1 MNIYLISNESFRLI
15 NDEIKKI
22 VKDNSYEIFNLN
34 KSSIK
39 EVIEEASYFSLDNN
53 IKYLVISNANI
64 FGSDK
69 VDDST
74 TELLLKY
81 MDNPNTN
88 TVLIFT
94 TQKQLDS
101 RKKIVKELKNK
112 YKVINSPKMDRKA
125 LNNYLTNYVKQNE
138 FDIDYQTIN
147 YIINNSYNDLD
158 IMLNEIDKIM
168 LYYNFPCRI
177 KYDDVIK
184 IVGEEL
190 DSNNFHFVNAVIEKN
205 LETALKVLNN
215 LKVYKVDATVLAT
228 LLAREYRLMFYVK
241 KMYQEKISLN
251 EICSNLSLA
260 DWQVNKLYNNGLHYS
275 ENELLKNLV
284 DLCNIDMNIK
294 KGIWDKDIA
303 LYGFLLDACI

>member
-22 VKDNSYEIFNLN
+22 VKENTYEIFNLN
-34 KSSIK
+34 KCSIK
-39 EVIEEASYFSLDNN
+39 EVIEEASYFSLDSNV
-53 IKYLVISNANI
+53 KYLVVSNANI

-69 VDDST
+69 VDDVT
-74 TELLLKY
+74 TDLVLKY
-81 MDNPNTN
+81 MANPNPN

-94 TQKQLDS
+94 TQKTIDT

-112 YKVINSPKMDRKA
+112 YKVINTPKMDRKS
-125 LNNYLTNYVKQNE
+125 LSSFLIDYIRQND

-147 YIINNSYNDLD
+147 YVINNSYNDLD
-158 IMLNEIDKIM
+158 IMLNELDKVM

-205 LETALKVLNN
+205 LANALKILNS

-228 LLAREYRLMFYVK
+228 LLAREYRLMFYIK
-241 KMYQEKISLN
+241 KLYQEKVNIS

-275 ENELLKNLV
+275 EKELLRNLV

-303 LYGFLLDACI
+303 LYGFLLDACV

>member
-15 NDEIKKI
+15 NEEIKKI
-22 VKDNSYEIFNLN
+22 VKGNNYETFNLN
-34 KSSIK
+34 KCSIK
-39 EVIEEASYFSLDNN
+39 EVIEEASYFSLDSNV
-53 IKYLVISNANI
+53 KYLVVSNANI

-69 VDDST
+69 VDDVT
-74 TELLLKY
+74 TDLVLKY
-81 MDNPNTN
+81 MANPNPN

-94 TQKQLDS
+94 TQKTIDT

-112 YKVINSPKMDRKA
+112 YKVINTPKMDRKS
-125 LNNYLTNYVKQNE
+125 LNSFLIDYIRQND

-147 YIINNSYNDLD
+147 YVINNSYNDLD
-158 IMLNEIDKIM
+158 IMLNELDKVM

-205 LETALKVLNN
+205 LANALKILNS

-228 LLAREYRLMFYVK
+228 LLAREYRLMFYIK
-241 KMYQEKISLN
+241 KLYQEKVNIS

-275 ENELLKNLV
+275 EKELLRNLV

-303 LYGFLLDACI
+303 LYGFLLDACV

>member
-15 NDEIKKI
+15 NEEIKKI
-22 VKDNSYEIFNLN
+22 VKGNNYETFNLN
-34 KSSIK
+34 KCSIK
-39 EVIEEASYFSLDNN
+39 EVIEEASYFSLDSNV
-53 IKYLVISNANI
+53 KYLVVSNANI
-64 FGSDK
+64 FRSDK
-69 VDDST
+69 IGDVT
-74 TELLLKY
+74 TDLVLKY
-81 MDNPNTN
+81 MTNPNPN

-94 TQKQLDS
+94 TQKTIDT

-112 YKVINSPKMDRKA
+112 YKVINTPKMDRKS
-125 LNNYLTNYVKQNE
+125 LSSFLIDYIRQND

-147 YIINNSYNDLD
+147 YVINNSYNDLD
-158 IMLNEIDKIM
+158 IMLNELDKVM

-205 LETALKVLNN
+205 LANALKILNS

-228 LLAREYRLMFYVK
+228 LLAREYRLMFYIK
-241 KMYQEKISLN
+241 KLYQEKVNIS

-275 ENELLKNLV
+275 EKELLRNLV

-303 LYGFLLDACI
+303 LYGFLLDACV

>member
-15 NDEIKKI
+15 NEEIKKI
-22 VKDNSYEIFNLN
+22 VKGNNYETFNLN
-34 KSSIK
+34 KCSIK
-39 EVIEEASYFSLDNN
+39 EVIEEASYFSLDSNV
-53 IKYLVISNANI
+53 KYLVVSNANI

-69 VDDST
+69 VDDVT
-74 TELLLKY
+74 TDLVLKY
-81 MDNPNTN
+81 MANPNPN

-94 TQKQLDS
+94 TQKTIDT

-112 YKVINSPKMDRKA
+112 YKVINTPKMDRKS
-125 LNNYLTNYVKQNE
+125 LSSFLIDYIRQND

-147 YIINNSYNDLD
+147 YVINNSYNDLD
-158 IMLNEIDKIM
+158 IMLNELDKVM

-205 LETALKVLNN
+205 LANALKILKS

-228 LLAREYRLMFYVK
+228 LLAREYRLMFYIK
-241 KMYQEKISLN
+241 KLYQEKVNIS

-275 ENELLKNLV
+275 EKELLRNLV

-303 LYGFLLDACI
+303 LYGFLLDACV

>member
-15 NDEIKKI
+15 NEEIKKI
-22 VKDNSYEIFNLN
+22 VKGNNYETFNLN
-34 KSSIK
+34 KCSIK
-39 EVIEEASYFSLDNN
+39 EVIEEASYFSLDSNV
-53 IKYLVISNANI
+53 KYLVVSNANI

-69 VDDST
+69 VDDVT
-74 TELLLKY
+74 TDLVLKY
-81 MDNPNTN
+81 MANPNPN

-94 TQKQLDS
+94 TQKTIDT

-112 YKVINSPKMDRKA
+112 YKVINTPKMDRKS
-125 LNNYLTNYVKQNE
+125 LSSFLIDYIRQND

-147 YIINNSYNDLD
+147 YVINNSYNDLD
-158 IMLNEIDKIM
+158 IMLNELDKVM

-205 LETALKVLNN
+205 LANALKILKS

-228 LLAREYRLMFYVK
+228 LLAREYRLMFYIK
-241 KMYQEKISLN
+241 KLYQEKVSIS

-275 ENELLKNLV
+275 EKELLRNLV

-303 LYGFLLDACI
+303 LYGFLLDACV